1 MNALNR
7 ALTLLVLSLAWVVPA
22 DAASSWDGKKPVDYV
37 LSVETDRPAAIYKQ
51 GETVTYKI
59 TLLHEQKPAA
69 DQTID
74 YIVSK
79 DGVAPF
85 QKGTVTLKDGVAT
98 VTGTLNEPGFLRCQV
113 NFKDGKELYTAFA
126 GAGFDPEQ
134 IQPSMP
140 RPADFDAFWDAQLA
154 RLAAVPINPH
164 LTPVTAPA
172 DRPGIE
178 CFDLQ
183 ADCIGAPVSGYYS
196 RPVGAK
202 PGSCPAR
209 LCVDGAGV
217 RSTDLLA
224 SARWAG
230 RGVISLAINA
240 HGIPNGKPG
249 EFYADLDRGALK
261 NYRLEGRESRD
272 TFYFLGMLLRVRRAL
287 DFLASQPEWDG
298 RILMIEGG
306 SQGGGQ
312 AMAGAA
318 LDPRVT
324 FYTAMVTALCD
335 HTGMVAGRV
344 AGWPK
349 IVPMK
354 DGAPD
359 PAILEVSRY
368 FDMVNFAPR
377 IKARGYFW
385 VGFFDQLCPPTTVYA
400 AYNQLKAPKEMIHSI
415 DTGHGLDGM
424 KLWPAVAA
432 AQQKHIDEMHARLP
446 ASK

>member
-1 MNALNR
+1 MTALKR
-7 ALTLLVLSLAWVVPA
+7 ALCLFIFPLAFVASV
-22 DAASSWDGKKPVDYV
+22 DAASSWDGKKAVDYI

-59 TLLHEQKPAA
+59 ELLHQQKPAA

-79 DGVAPF
+79 DGVAPL
-85 QKGTVTLKDGVAT
+85 QKGTVTLKNGVAT

-113 NFKDGKELYTAFA
+113 TFKDGKELFTAFA
-126 GAGFDPEQ
+126 GAGFDPEK

-140 RPADFDAFWDAQLA
+140 RPADFDAFWDEQLK
-154 RLAAVPINPH
+154 RLAAVPINPR
-164 LTPVTAPA
+164 LTPVPAPA

-178 CFDLQ
+178 VFDLQ
-183 ADCIGAPVSGYYS
+183 ADCIGAPVSGFYS
-196 RPVGAK
+196 RPIGAK
-202 PGSCPAR
+202 PGSHPAR
-209 LCVDGAGV
+209 LYVDGAGV
-217 RSTDLLA
+217 RRTDLLA

-230 RGVISLAINA
+230 RGVLSLSINA
-240 HGIPNGKPG
+240 HGIPNDQPG
-249 EFYADLDRGALK
+249 EFYSELDRGALR
-261 NYRLEGRESRD
+261 NYRKEGRESRD
-272 TFYFLGMLLRVRRAL
+272 TYYFLGMFLRVKRAL

-335 HTGMVAGRV
+335 HTGMVAGRA
-344 AGWPK
+344 AGWPQV
-349 IVPMK
+349 VPVK
-354 DGAPD
+354 DGVPD
-359 PAILEVSRY
+359 PAVLEASRY

-385 VGFFDQLCPPTTVYA
+385 VGFFDNLCPPTTVYA
-400 AYNQLKAPKEMIHSI
+400 AYNQLKAPKEIIHAVDS
-415 DTGHGLDGM
+415 GHGLDGM

-432 AQQKHIDEMHARLP
+432 VQQKHVDEMKAKA
-446 ASK
+446 ASNP